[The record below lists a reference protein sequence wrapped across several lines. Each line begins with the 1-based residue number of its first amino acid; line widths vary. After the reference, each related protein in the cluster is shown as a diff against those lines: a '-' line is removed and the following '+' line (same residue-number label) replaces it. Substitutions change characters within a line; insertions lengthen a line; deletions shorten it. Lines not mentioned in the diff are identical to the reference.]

1 MTDRQQSA
9 IRWLKTSYIVGAVAD
24 GLVGILMLIPG
35 RMGETEFRVP
45 MGLGA
50 SLMFGWTV
58 LLLWANRRPME
69 RKGILVVTIFP
80 VITGLFATQVWAAVS
95 GRFSVARVLPSA
107 ILLVGLVGLFGFS
120 YWKARRV
127 ALLPRSPR

>member
-1 MTDRQQSA
+1 MTDQLQSA
-9 IRWLKTSYIVGAVAD
+9 VRWLRVSFIAGAVSD
-24 GLVGILMLIPG
+24 GLVGILMLWPD

-69 RKGILVVTIFP
+69 RKGVLALTIFP
-80 VITGLFATQVWAAVS
+80 VITGLLATQIWAAVS
-95 GRFSVARVLPSA
+95 GRLSVARVLPSVVLCVA
-107 ILLVGLVGLFGFS
+107 LVLLMGLS
-120 YWKARRV
+120 YWKATRAERRAV
-127 ALLPRSPR
+127 